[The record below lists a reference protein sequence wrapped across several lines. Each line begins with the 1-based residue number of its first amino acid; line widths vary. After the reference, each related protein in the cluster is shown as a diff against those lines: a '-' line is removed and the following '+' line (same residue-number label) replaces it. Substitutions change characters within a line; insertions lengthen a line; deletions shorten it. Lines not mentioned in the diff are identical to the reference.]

1 MSPAISDLFIFLL
14 FCAIRRTKFMT
25 RTSPHPSRMI
35 CHPQRGE
42 AQNLDYIGHGT
53 RLSVITFS
61 VRHIFLYAAKQ
72 LSPQLRLW
80 QWKAAL
86 TQSEYHPSAGEGGG
100 AAYLLRW
107 HIQISQIKVVF
118 LYNNKFNLLFYYLI
132 LHCAMRCTFVQ
143 NIELPQC
150 SCPTDLC
157 ISLL

>member
-1 MSPAISDLFIFLL
+1 MRGWVFPHLSKQARIPTLLTYLNDTQSDGDNCYPHQRVRRRLFSWCSIITHVSPAISDLFIFLL
-14 FCAIRRTKFMT
+14 FCAVRRTKFTT

-86 TQSEYHPSAGEGGG
+86 TQSEYHPSARGGG
-100 AAYLLRW
+100 AY
-107 HIQISQIKVVF
+107 
-118 LYNNKFNLLFYYLI
+118 
-132 LHCAMRCTFVQ
+132 C
-143 NIELPQC
+143 
-150 SCPTDLC
+150 
-157 ISLL
+157 

>member
-14 FCAIRRTKFMT
+14 FCAVRRTKFTT

-86 TQSEYHPSAGEGGG
+86 TQSEYHPSAGGGG
-100 AAYLLRW
+100 CILLRW
-107 HIQISQIKVVF
+107 HIQISQIKVIF
-118 LYNNKFNLLFYYLI
+118 YIAINLICYSTIWY
-132 LHCAMRCTFVQ
+132 CTVPWDVLLSKTLSYH
-143 NIELPQC
+143 NVVVPQY
-150 SCPTDLC
+150 
-157 ISLL
+157 